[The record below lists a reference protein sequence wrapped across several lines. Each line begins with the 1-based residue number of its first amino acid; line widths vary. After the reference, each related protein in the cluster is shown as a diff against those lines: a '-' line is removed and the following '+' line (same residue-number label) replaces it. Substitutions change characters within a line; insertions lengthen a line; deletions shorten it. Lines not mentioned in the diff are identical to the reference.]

1 MYGGFG
7 AARLTFRNGSNE
19 EPTMTVKTAARDRA
33 LPTLEESF
41 SGDVIRP
48 SDPHYGAARAVWNA
62 MVDRR
67 PAVIARPRTA
77 EDVAT
82 AIFAARDA
90 GVEIAVR
97 CGGHSL
103 RGDSISNG
111 GLTLDLSAMNG
122 VSVDRTTARARVGGG
137 ALLNDVGEAAAPHGL
152 TMPFGHVS
160 HTGVGGLA
168 LGGGIGWVM
177 RRYGLAIDSLHSAEV
192 VTADGNVVRA
202 SEEENPDLF
211 WALRGGG
218 GNFGVVTEFEFD
230 LYPFGPEAL
239 AGMILHRLDDAPEV
253 LRFCRDFMDAAPD
266 ELTVFETFMTV
277 PPEPPFPAEVQGR
290 PALAL
295 GVLYVGPVA
304 EGERVLRPLRAF
316 GRPALDLVGPMGTVA
331 IQQMLDPTAPHGMR
345 NYNRSHWLAE
355 LPDAA
360 IDEQVTR
367 HADVRSPMS
376 LIINGRM
383 GGTVER
389 VPREKTAFGHRHANR
404 LLLVVS
410 AWWDGDDAE
419 QIAWCRGVFDAMTPY
434 STGGVY
440 VNFVED
446 EGEKRVRAGYADD
459 IWLRLV
465 AAKDR
470 WDPDNVF
477 HLNPNI
483 PPSNGAVAR

>member
-1 MYGGFG
+1 MYRASP
-7 AARLTFRNGSNE
+7 AAIFPLANRRKKE
-19 EPTMTVKTAARDRA
+19 RRMTSTTATHDRA
-33 LPTLEESF
+33 LPTLEERF

-48 SDPHYGAARAVWNA
+48 SDPRYGAARTLWNA

-67 PAVIARPRTA
+67 PALIARPRTA
-77 EDVAT
+77 EDVGT
-82 AIFAARDA
+82 AILAARDA
-90 GVEIAVR
+90 GLEIAVR

-103 RGDSISNG
+103 PGHSMSGG
-111 GLTLDLSAMNG
+111 GLTLDLSAMNA
-122 VSVDRTTARARVGGG
+122 VSVDPATATARVGGG
-137 ALLNDVGEAAAPHGL
+137 ALLNDVGEAAAPHAL

-160 HTGVGGLA
+160 HTGVGGLT

-177 RRYGLAIDSLHSAEV
+177 RRYGLAIDSLRSAEL
-192 VTADGNVVRA
+192 VTAEGSVVRA

-230 LYPFGPEAL
+230 LHPFGPEAL
-239 AGMILHRLDDAPEV
+239 AGMILYRLEDAPDA
-253 LRFCRDFMDAAPD
+253 LRFCRDFMQAAPD
-266 ELTVFETFMTV
+266 ALAVFETFMTV
-277 PPEPPFPAEVQGR
+277 PPEEPFPAELQGR
-290 PALAL
+290 PAFAL
-295 GVLYVGPVA
+295 GIAYAGPTE
-304 EGERVLRPLRAF
+304 EGERVMQPLREF
-316 GRPALDLVGPMGTVA
+316 GRPALDALGAMPALA

-345 NYNRSHWLAE
+345 NYSRSHWLAE

-360 IDEQVTR
+360 IDEQVRR
-367 HADVRSPMS
+367 HAEVASPMS

-383 GGTVER
+383 GGAVER
-389 VPREKTAFGHRHANR
+389 VPREATAFGHRHAKR
-404 LLLVVS
+404 LLLAVS
-410 AWWDGDDAE
+410 AWWEGDDDE
-419 QIAWCRGVFDAMTPY
+419 QIEWCQGVFDAMEPY

-446 EGEKRVRAGYADD
+446 EGEERVQAGYADD
-459 IWLRLV
+459 IWPRLV

-483 PPSNGAVAR
+483 PPSNGTVAQ

>member
-1 MYGGFG
+1 M
-7 AARLTFRNGSNE
+7 TS
-19 EPTMTVKTAARDRA
+19 PTASHARA
-33 LPTLEESF
+33 LPTLDERF

-48 SDPHYGAARAVWNA
+48 SDPRYGAARTVWNG

-67 PAVIARPRTA
+67 PALIARPRTTQ
-77 EDVAT
+77 DVAT
-82 AIFAARDA
+82 AILGARDT
-90 GVEIAVR
+90 GLEIAVR

-103 RGDSISNG
+103 PGHSMSEG
-111 GLTLDLSAMNG
+111 GLTLDLSAMNA
-122 VSVDRTTARARVGGG
+122 VSVDPATATARVGGG
-137 ALLNDVGEAAAPHGL
+137 ALLNDVGEAAAPHAL

-160 HTGVGGLA
+160 HTGVGGLT

-177 RRYGLAIDSLHSAEV
+177 RRYGLAIDSLRSAQL
-192 VTADGNVVRA
+192 VTAEGKVARA

-230 LYPFGPEAL
+230 LHPFGPEAL
-239 AGMILHRLDDAPEV
+239 AGMILYRLEDAPDA
-253 LRFCRDFMDAAPD
+253 LRFSRDFMEAAPD
-266 ELTVFETFMTV
+266 ALAVFETFMTV
-277 PPEPPFPAEVQGR
+277 PPEAPFPAELQGR
-290 PALAL
+290 PAFAL
-295 GVLYVGPVA
+295 GIAYAGPIE
-304 EGERVLRPLRAF
+304 EGERVLRPLREF
-316 GRPALDLVGPMGTVA
+316 GRPALDAVGAMPALA

-360 IDEQVTR
+360 IDEQVNR
-367 HADVRSPMS
+367 HAEVPSPMS

-383 GGTVER
+383 GGAVER
-389 VPREKTAFGHRHANR
+389 VPLEATAFGHRHAKR
-404 LLLVVS
+404 LLLAVS
-410 AWWDGDDAE
+410 AWWEGDNDE
-419 QIAWCRGVFDAMTPY
+419 QIEWCQGVFDAMTPY

-446 EGEKRVRAGYADD
+446 EGEKRLRAGYADD
-459 IWLRLV
+459 IWRRLV
-465 AAKDR
+465 AAKER

-483 PPSNGAVAR
+483 PPSNGVVAQ

>member
-1 MYGGFG
+1 MSS
-7 AARLTFRNGSNE
+7 T
-19 EPTMTVKTAARDRA
+19 TATDTRA
-33 LPTLEESF
+33 LPGLEDRF

-48 SDPHYGAARAVWNA
+48 SDSRYGAARTVWNA

-67 PAVIARPRTA
+67 PALIARPRRA

-82 AIFAARDA
+82 AILAARDS
-90 GVEIAVR
+90 GLEIAVR

-103 RGDSISNG
+103 PGHSMSEG
-111 GLTLDLSAMNG
+111 GLTIDLSALNA
-122 VSVDRTTARARVGGG
+122 VSVDPATATARVGGG
-137 ALLNDVGEAAAPHGL
+137 ALLNDVGETAAPHAL
-152 TMPFGHVS
+152 TMPFGHIS
-160 HTGVGGLA
+160 HTGVGGLT

-177 RRYGLAIDSLHSAEV
+177 RRYGLAIDSLRSAEV
-192 VTADGNVVRA
+192 VTAEGEVVSA
-202 SEEENPDLF
+202 NEEENPDLF

-230 LYPFGPEAL
+230 LHPFGPQAL
-239 AGMILHRLDDAPEV
+239 AGMILHRLEDAPEA
-253 LRFCRDFMDAAPD
+253 LRFCRDFMETAPD
-266 ELTVFETFMTV
+266 ALTVFETFMTV
-277 PPEPPFPAEVQGR
+277 PPEAPFPAELQGR

-295 GVLYVGPVA
+295 GIAYAGA
-304 EGERVLRPLRAF
+304 IEEGERVLRPLREF
-316 GRPALDLVGPMGTVA
+316 GRPVLDLVAPMPALA

-345 NYNRSHWLAE
+345 NYSRSHWLGQ

-360 IDEQVTR
+360 IDEQVRR
-367 HADVRSPMS
+367 HADVPSPMS

-383 GGTVER
+383 GGAIER
-389 VPREKTAFGHRHANR
+389 VPREATAFGHRDAKR

-410 AWWDGDDAE
+410 AWWEGDDEE
-419 QIAWCRGVFDAMTPY
+419 QVEWCKGVFDAMTPC

-446 EGEKRVRAGYADD
+446 EGDGRVRAGYAED
-459 IWLRLV
+459 IWRRLV
-465 AAKDR
+465 AAKSR

-483 PPSNGAVAR
+483 PPLNGAATS

>member
-1 MYGGFG
+1 MYGVCG
-7 AARLTFRNGSNE
+7 AARLPLTKRKQGG
-19 EPTMTVKTAARDRA
+19 TVTAKTAPRDRT

-48 SDPHYGAARAVWNA
+48 SDPRYGAARTLWNA

-67 PAVIARPRTA
+67 PVLIARPRTA

-82 AIFAARDA
+82 AILAARDA
-90 GVEIAVR
+90 GLEIAVR

-103 RGDSISNG
+103 PGHSMSEG
-111 GLTLDLSAMNG
+111 GLTLDLSAMSG
-122 VSVDRTTARARVGGG
+122 VSVDPATATARVGGG
-137 ALLNDVGEAAAPHGL
+137 ALLNDVGEAAAPHAL

-160 HTGVGGLA
+160 HTGVGGLT

-177 RRYGLAIDSLHSAEV
+177 RRYGLAIDSLRSADL
-192 VTADGNVVRA
+192 VTAEGQIVRA

-211 WALRGGG
+211 WAVRGGG
-218 GNFGVVTEFEFD
+218 GNFGVVTEFEFE
-230 LYPFGPEAL
+230 LHAFGPEAL
-239 AGMILHRLDDAPEV
+239 AGMILHRLDDASEA
-253 LRFCRDFMDAAPD
+253 LRFCRDFMETAPD

-277 PPEPPFPAEVQGR
+277 PPDAPFPPELQGR
-290 PALAL
+290 PAFAL
-295 GVLYVGPVA
+295 GLLYVGPIA
-304 EGERVLRPLRAF
+304 EGERVLRPLREF
-316 GRPALDLVGPMGTVA
+316 GRPALDLVGPMPTVA

-360 IDEQVTR
+360 IDEQVSR
-367 HADVRSPMS
+367 AADVASPMS

-383 GGTVER
+383 GGAVER
-389 VPREKTAFGHRHANR
+389 VPREATAFGHRHAKR
-404 LLLVVS
+404 LLLAVS

-419 QIAWCRGVFDAMTPY
+419 QIEWCQGVFDAMTPY

-446 EGEKRVRAGYADD
+446 EGEKRVRAGYAHDV
-459 IWLRLV
+459 WLRLV

-483 PPSNGAVAR
+483 PPSNGVAAR